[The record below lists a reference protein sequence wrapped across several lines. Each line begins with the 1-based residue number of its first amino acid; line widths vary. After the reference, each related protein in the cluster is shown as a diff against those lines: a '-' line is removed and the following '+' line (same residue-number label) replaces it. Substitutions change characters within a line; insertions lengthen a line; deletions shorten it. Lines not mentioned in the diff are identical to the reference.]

1 MATPHLIIA
10 NMIIIHYNFLF
21 VFIALSPLWK

>member
-1 MATPHLIIA
+1 MTTPHLIIA
-10 NMIIIHYNFLF
+10 NMIIIHYNLF